1 MAPPRLLL
9 RRDASQ
15 LSVSGVGRWGGRAA
29 RARLSHRRSVARLSL
44 CRGLRCREA
53 PKPETECCSWGAGGQ
68 AEGGRGAD
76 GGGRRH
82 ALPAEPTPRVPR
94 PPRAPSFRALRK
106 VKCEL
111 VTLSLNIS
119 TSRPA
124 SSDRPPTDC
133 PEARCGVVLDRWDT
147 TTSVRGEGR
156 NNHGKGKDDMQV

>member
-15 LSVSGVGRWGGRAA
+15 LSVSGVGRRGEHAA
-29 RARLSHRRSVARLSL
+29 RARGCRTVRASGPRLQSQEQNAAHRGR
-44 CRGLRCREA
+44 
-53 PKPETECCSWGAGGQ
+53 GAGR
-68 AEGGRGAD
+68 AWGGRGVNSMPSPQNQ
-76 GGGRRH
+76 
-82 ALPAEPTPRVPR
+82 LPVPPPSARLRSEPC
-94 PPRAPSFRALRK
+94 AK

-156 NNHGKGKDDMQV
+156 NNHGEGKDDMQV